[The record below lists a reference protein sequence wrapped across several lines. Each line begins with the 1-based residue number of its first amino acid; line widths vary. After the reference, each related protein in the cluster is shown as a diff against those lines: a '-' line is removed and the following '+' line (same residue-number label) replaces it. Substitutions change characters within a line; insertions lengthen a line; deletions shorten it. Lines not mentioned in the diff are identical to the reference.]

1 MSLFTIIIVFMMA
14 IVVTVFISH
23 LLPVKVPLPLLQ
35 IAFGAGLA
43 AGGFQVDFNPH
54 IFLLLF
60 IPPLLFLDGWRI
72 PKDAFFNDLKPI
84 LSLAIGLVI
93 VTIIGIGC
101 FIHWLIPPITIAAG
115 FALAAIL
122 SPTDPVAVSAMTLS
136 SPLPSRMAHILEGE
150 SLLND
155 ASGLVA
161 FNFAIAA
168 VMTGTFSPSEAVI
181 KFFLMAF
188 GGILSGLVVVW
199 VIGKCNNFLVRR
211 TREEPAIQILISLLI
226 PFTAYILAEAFHASG
241 ILAAV
246 AAGIAMHY
254 EHLSGPRLPATR
266 MQSSAV
272 WNMLQTTLSGMIFL
286 MLGEQLPRMLQTL
299 PVVAQQAGASSP
311 WYLLLYAVVITVA
324 LGAIRFGWIWLSIT
338 LTIFRRKHRDKITT
352 FRPRFSLMAVM
363 ALAGVKGSV
372 TLAGILT
379 LPVVLAD
386 GSRFPG
392 RELLIFLSMA
402 VILLSLIVAA
412 IGLPCMTRTLGDDL
426 PHDADNNNIGAAL
439 TEAAIN
445 RLTDLLSQPID
456 DPSKQALRA
465 DVGNMLLETYQRRL
479 HYDDGD
485 EVINLG
491 LEMMKRSRLERFMQR
506 EAIIAQ
512 RSELFRMRKARNIS
526 DTIFHQLLREIDLKE
541 ESLREHVNT

>member
-1 MSLFTIIIVFMMA
+1 MSLIAIVLVFMMA

-23 LLPVKVPLPLLQ
+23 LLPVKVPLPLIQ
-35 IAFGAGLA
+35 IAAGAALA
-43 AGGFQVDFNPH
+43 AGGFQVDFDPH

-72 PKDAFFNDLKPI
+72 PKDAFFRDMKPI
-84 LSLAIGLVI
+84 QSLAIGLVM
-93 VTIIGIGC
+93 VTILGIGL
-101 FIHWLIPPITIAAG
+101 FIHWLIPAITVAAG

-122 SPTDPVAVSAMTLS
+122 SPTDPVAVSAMTAS

-168 VMTGTFSPSEAVI
+168 VLTGSFSPGEAVM

-199 VIGKCNNFLVRR
+199 VTGKCNNFLVRR

-226 PFTAYILAEAFHASG
+226 PFAAYLLAEAFHVSG

-254 EHLSGPRLPATR
+254 EQLSGPRLPATR
-266 MQSSAV
+266 MKSSAV
-272 WNMLQTTLSGMIFL
+272 WSMLQTTLNGMIFL
-286 MLGEQLPRMLQTL
+286 MLGEQLPRMLRTL
-299 PVVAQQAGASSP
+299 PAVASQAGVPSP
-311 WYLLLYAVVITVA
+311 WYLLLYAVAITLA
-324 LGAIRFGWIWLSIT
+324 LGLMRFAWVWLSMT
-338 LTIFRRKHRDKITT
+338 LTIFRRKRRGKAITV
-352 FRPRFSLMAVM
+352 RPRFSILVVM

-379 LPVVLAD
+379 LPAVLAD
-386 GSRFPG
+386 GSPFPG

-402 VILLSLIVAA
+402 VILMSLVVAA
-412 IGLPCMTRTLGDDL
+412 IGLPFMTRYLADDL
-426 PHDADNNNIGAAL
+426 PHDTGKDDIGAVM
-439 TEAAIN
+439 TEVAIN
-445 RLTDLLSQPID
+445 RLNALLDEPVE
-456 DPSKQALRA
+456 DPTEQALRA
-465 DVGNMLLETYQRRL
+465 DAGNMLLETYQRRL
-479 HYDDGD
+479 HYNDND
-485 EVINLG
+485 EGQDVG
-491 LEMMKRSRLERFMQR
+491 LELAKRARLEKYMQR
-506 EAIIAQ
+506 EVIIAQ
-512 RSELFRMRKARNIS
+512 RQELFRLRRAHNIS
-526 DTIFHQLLREIDLKE
+526 DITFYEVLREIDLKE
-541 ESLREHVNT
+541 ESLR

>member
-1 MSLFTIIIVFMMA
+1 MSLIAIVLVFIMA

-23 LLPVKVPLPLLQ
+23 LLPVKVPLPLIQ
-35 IAFGAGLA
+35 IAAGAALA
-43 AGGFQVDFNPH
+43 AGGFQVDFDPH

-72 PKDAFFNDLKPI
+72 PKDAFFRDMKPI
-84 LSLAIGLVI
+84 LSLAIGLVM
-93 VTIIGIGC
+93 VTILGIGL
-101 FIHWLIPPITIAAG
+101 FIHWLIPAITVAAG

-122 SPTDPVAVSAMTLS
+122 SPTDPVAVSAMTAS

-168 VMTGTFSPSEAVI
+168 VLTGSFSPGEAVM

-199 VIGKCNNFLVRR
+199 VTGKCNNFLVRL

-226 PFTAYILAEAFHASG
+226 PFAAYLLAEAFHVSG

-254 EHLSGPRLPATR
+254 EQLSGPRLPATR
-266 MQSSAV
+266 MKSSAV
-272 WNMLQTTLSGMIFL
+272 WSMLQTTLNGMIFL
-286 MLGEQLPRMLQTL
+286 MLGEQLPRMLRTL
-299 PVVAQQAGASSP
+299 PAVASQAGVPSP
-311 WYLLLYAVVITVA
+311 WYLLLYAVAITLA
-324 LGAIRFGWIWLSIT
+324 LGLMRFAWVWLSMT
-338 LTIFRRKHRDKITT
+338 LTIFRRKRRGKAITV
-352 FRPRFSLMAVM
+352 RPRFSILAVM

-379 LPVVLAD
+379 LPAVLAD
-386 GSRFPG
+386 GSPFPG

-402 VILLSLIVAA
+402 VILMSLVVAA
-412 IGLPCMTRTLGDDL
+412 IGLPFMTR
-426 PHDADNNNIGAAL
+426 
-439 TEAAIN
+439 
-445 RLTDLLSQPID
+445 
-456 DPSKQALRA
+456 
-465 DVGNMLLETYQRRL
+465 
-479 HYDDGD
+479 
-485 EVINLG
+485 
-491 LEMMKRSRLERFMQR
+491 
-506 EAIIAQ
+506 
-512 RSELFRMRKARNIS
+512 
-526 DTIFHQLLREIDLKE
+526 
-541 ESLREHVNT
+541 